1 MILAKCSYNLINM
14 LKDELQKKYDKYIVL
29 QERNEE
35 VYECYLINL
44 CKELNL
50 GIGLAI
56 SSIGVNPKVLVSSDK
71 QKVFIGFDSSV
82 FCISIPSLESKL
94 LKLDGVFFDLFF
106 LANGKICI
114 IHELG
119 AIIAN
124 QNLIR
129 EKYISTDIISEWKID
144 TINKVI
150 LLNELDSEETL
161 ALAYD

>member
-1 MILAKCSYNLINM
+1 MILAKCSYNSINM
-14 LKDELQKKYDKYIVL
+14 LKDELQRKYDKYILL

-35 VYECYLINL
+35 VYECYSIDLY
-44 CKELNL
+44 KELSL

-71 QKVFIGFDSSV
+71 QKAFIGFDSSV

-119 AIIAN
+119 AVIAN